1 MLKFIKARKAH
12 PMEAEKQI
20 LDGIKVILDNG
31 WVIASAELVEF
42 FDSLK
47 LSTRSKSLVNK
58 TQFLEFMT
66 MVS

>member
-31 WVIASAELVEF
+31 WVIASAELI
-42 FDSLK
+42 
-47 LSTRSKSLVNK
+47 
-58 TQFLEFMT
+58 
-66 MVS
+66 

>member
-20 LDGIKVILDNG
+20 LDGLKVILDNG
-31 WVIASAELVEF
+31 WVITSAELIEF

-47 LSTRSKSLVNK
+47 LNSRSSSLIK
-58 TQFLEFMT
+58 RTQFLEFMT

>member
-1 MLKFIKARKAH
+1 MLKFIKARKEH

-31 WVIASAELVEF
+31 WVVASAELVEF

-47 LSTRSKSLVNK
+47 LGTRSKSLVK
-58 TQFLEFMT
+58 RTQFLEFMT